1 MKPKI
6 IFSILLLIASF
17 ANLFAQKYTT
27 KTGTLK
33 FEASVPSFEE
43 VAGENK
49 TVSAVLEADK
59 GNIAVLALVKGFRFK
74 IALMEEHFNE
84 NYAESDKFPKATF
97 TGKINGFDVNKLSST
112 ASEYTI
118 SGDLTFH
125 GKTQKVS
132 SKAKISKSGDKI
144 SITGNFELKPEDYD
158 IKIPGTVR
166 NKVAKTVT
174 VSYQFTLAK

>member
-1 MKPKI
+1 MRPKI
-6 IFSILLLIASF
+6 LFILLLFASGSLVF
-17 ANLFAQKYTT
+17 GQKYTT

-49 TVSAVLEADK
+49 TVSAVLEAEK

-84 NYAESDKFPKATF
+84 NYAESDQFPKATF
-97 TGKINGFDVNKLSST
+97 SGKIAGFDVKDLTST
-112 ASEYTI
+112 AKNYTL

-125 GKTQKVS
+125 GKTKKVS
-132 SKAKISKSGDKI
+132 STAKMSKSGDKI
-144 SITGNFELKPEDYD
+144 SVSGHFELKPEDFGME
-158 IKIPGTVR
+158 IPGAVR
-166 NKVAKTVT
+166 NKVAKTVE
-174 VSYQFTLAK
+174 VSYQFLLSK